1 MTRGS
6 GLSKERLERVHDVL
20 AGHVE
25 QGTPPGLVAAIVR
38 RGEVHVDAIGT
49 ATVGGSTPVARDS
62 IFRIA
67 SMSKPVTA
75 VATLILL
82 EEARLRLDDPVD
94 GLLPE
99 LAGRRVL
106 KRLDGPLDDTVP
118 AERPITVRDL
128 LTFRLGW
135 GIVMAPPGTY
145 PIQAELMALAQGPP
159 DPASTPAPDEW
170 IRRLGALPLMH
181 QPGASWMYHTGS
193 DVLGVLI
200 ARAAGQPFETF
211 LRERIFEPLGMK
223 DTGFSVPAD
232 RIDRLVTGYWTDPA
246 TGALHLADEPAGGQ
260 WSAPPAFPSGGGGL
274 VSTIDDYLAFAQM
287 LLAGGQHGGERVISR
302 PAVELMTSDHL
313 TDARTGGHDVH
324 ARVLGRPR
332 LGLRCGGRDPPSR
345 SHRRRH
351 VRLGWRPRHVVAQRP
366 ERRDDHG
373 PAHAGCVHVASAAA
387 GAHRL
392 PERRLPRHRRLATP
406 PARVL
411 LLPNGKRRFP
421 NAAGSLESQA

>member
-6 GLSKERLERVHDVL
+6 GLSEERLERVHDVL

-25 QGTPPGLVAAIVR
+25 RGTPPGLVAAIVR
-38 RGEVHVDAIGT
+38 RGEVHVDVIGT
-49 ATVGGSTPVARDS
+49 SALGGNTPVARDS

-75 VATLILL
+75 VATMILL

-159 DPASTPAPDEW
+159 DPAATPPPDEW

-200 ARAAGQPFETF
+200 ARGAGQPFETF

-246 TGALHLADEPAGGQ
+246 TGALTLADEPAGGQ

-287 LLAGGQHGGERVISR
+287 LLAGGRHGSERIISR

-313 TDARTGGHDVH
+313 TDA
-324 ARVLGRPR
+324 
-332 LGLRCGGRDPPSR
+332 
-345 SHRRRH
+345 
-351 VRLGWRPRHVVAQRP
+351 QRAATTFMP
-366 ERRDDHG
+366 EYWDDHG
-373 PAHAGCVHVASAAA
+373 WGFGVAVVTRRHDLTGVGTYGWDGGLGTSWRNDPSEEMTTVLLTQAAFTS
-387 GAHRL
+387 
-392 PERRLPRHRRLATP
+392 PVP
-406 PARVL
+406 PAVHSDFRNV
-411 LLPNGKRRFP
+411 
-421 NAAGSLESQA
+421 AYHAIDD